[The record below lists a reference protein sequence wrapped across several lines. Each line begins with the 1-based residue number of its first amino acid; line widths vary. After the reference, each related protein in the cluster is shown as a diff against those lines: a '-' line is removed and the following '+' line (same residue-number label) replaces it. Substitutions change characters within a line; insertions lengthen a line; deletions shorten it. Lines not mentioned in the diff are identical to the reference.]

1 MTLVHVGRFVCAL
14 VAVSA
19 LYAVS
24 RSGLLD
30 LLDEMRGHPRRDR

>member
-1 MTLVHVGRFVCAL
+1 MTLVHVARFFCAL

-24 RSGLLD
+24 QTGVLD
-30 LLDEMRGHPRRDR
+30 LLDEMRGAPKR